1 MSSSANL
8 LRLLEPSVRPAGVPA
23 GTGSLLGPAAAPAP
37 ERSFEALLA
46 EKTGA
51 VQSVAQTT
59 PPPALDSSAQIS
71 PGTPFAGASSAAE
84 VEPAAA
90 APLAALSGI
99 DRVENP
105 ALRSLLGQ
113 HAA

>member
-23 GTGSLLGPAAAPAP
+23 GTGSLLGPAAAPTP

-46 EKTGA
+46 EKTA
-51 VQSVAQTT
+51 SVQSAA
-59 PPPALDSSAQIS
+59 PRASDSAAQIS
-71 PGTPFAGASSAAE
+71 PGTPLAGASPAAE
-84 VEPAAA
+84 VEPVA

-105 ALRSLLGQ
+105 ALRSLLSQ